1 MIWFNALHFRF
12 NHASKSAKPEI
23 LQFVSLFLCFPCF
36 EVSHFFFKLAYA
48 LQHRRALILCRKRGI
63 VGVYQLGLKFE
74 KLPLKRRSIPET
86 YHCLRDI
93 LCSSERVHSGGNGGQ
108 IGH

>member
-63 VGVYQLGLKFE
+63 VGVYQRHTYMEEMRAAISEWESWPRLSE
-74 KLPLKRRSIPET
+74 QLPANDKWRSAG
-86 YHCLRDI
+86 
-93 LCSSERVHSGGNGGQ
+93 VGG
-108 IGH
+108 